1 MSTVAAAERYFGQVP
16 TEVLRLLSEIDQ
28 AKGKQSAYRR
38 QFPEQLKALQQIARV
53 QSTEA
58 SNAIEGIDAPK
69 QRIEAIVAEKTTP
82 QNRPEEEIAGYRKV
96 LDLIHSTTP
105 GHIPFS
111 ENVLKQFHQEM
122 LSFTATPGG
131 SYKNVDNTVEEALPD
146 GTKRVRFTPPP
157 AWKTA
162 DEMRLLHEASSQA
175 DASDRFHPLL
185 LIGAYVLDF
194 LVIHPFRDGNG
205 RMSRLLTLQLLYQ
218 NDYEVGR
225 FVSIEKIISDTKE
238 TYYEALAAST
248 DGWDTETNDPY
259 PWLRYFLGTLIA
271 AYRTFEDRVATLGGR
286 GTKTPSIE
294 NAIRSSINTEFAIDD
309 IRRACPTA
317 SDDLIRKVIAR
328 LRNDG
333 VLETV
338 SRGRNARYRRLT
350 TDF

>member
-1 MSTVAAAERYFGQVP
+1 MSTLAAAERHFGHVP

-28 AKGKQSAYRR
+28 AKGKQIAYRH

-69 QRIEAIVAEKTTP
+69 QRIEAIVADKTTP

-96 LDLIHSTTP
+96 LDLIHSTNP
-105 GHIPFS
+105 GRIPFS
-111 ENVLKQFHQEM
+111 ENISKQFHQEM

-131 SYKNVDNTVEEALPD
+131 SYKNVDNVVEEALPD
-146 GTKRVRFTPPP
+146 GTKHVRFVPPP

-162 DEMRLLHEASSQA
+162 DEMRLLHEDYARA
-175 DASDRFHPLL
+175 VASDRFHPLL

-194 LVIHPFRDGNG
+194 LVIHPLRDGNG
-205 RMSRLLTLQLLYQ
+205 RMSRLLTLQLLYRG
-218 NDYEVGR
+218 DYEVGR
-225 FVSIEKIISDTKE
+225 FVSIEKIISDSRE

-248 DGWDTETNDPY
+248 VGWDAGANDPY

-271 AYRTFEDRVATLGGR
+271 AYRTFEERVAMLGGR
-286 GTKTPSIE
+286 GTKTPAIE
-294 NAIRSSINTEFAIDD
+294 NAIRSSSNDEFAIED
-309 IRRACPTA
+309 IRRVCLTV

-328 LRNDG
+328 LRKQG
-333 VLETV
+333 VLETIA
-338 SRGRNARYRRLT
+338 RGRDARYRRLT
-350 TDF
+350 TNF